1 MIVVELFAQN
11 AVEET
16 VYAVAHSRIAGM
28 KEGLADTIDQLH
40 ILQSGEGYLA
50 QSLVKYCCGIAFT
63 ALCYEVFG

>member
-1 MIVVELFAQN
+1 
-11 AVEET
+11 
-16 VYAVAHSRIAGM
+16 M